1 MDEDPKLSTLELII
15 LSLTIYTI
23 FSIVVQLIIPVSQEM
38 MKLFNLF
45 EWICSGF
52 FLYEWFYRF
61 NHSREKKR
69 FVLKNSIDLIASFP
83 IGFLGGLKAL
93 RLLRILQIVKILG
106 SIDRTK
112 KYLAANRVYTFKLVL
127 FSGVIL
133 LMLISPIMILYFEE
147 ALGSIN
153 TAENAMWWT
162 YCTISTI
169 GYGDLFPTTSA
180 GRLFTVFVSI
190 GGIGMFSI
198 FSGLVVNYI
207 IKKVKEEQ

>member
-1 MDEDPKLSTLELII
+1 
-15 LSLTIYTI
+15 
-23 FSIVVQLIIPVSQEM
+23 
-38 MKLFNLF
+38 
-45 EWICSGF
+45 
-52 FLYEWFYRF
+52 
-61 NHSREKKR
+61 
-69 FVLKNSIDLIASFP
+69 
-83 IGFLGGLKAL
+83 
-93 RLLRILQIVKILG
+93 
-106 SIDRTK
+106 
-112 KYLAANRVYTFKLVL
+112 
-127 FSGVIL
+127 
-133 LMLISPIMILYFEE
+133 MILYFEE